1 MPKKCPPGVICIENF
16 TLTFLLILILMF
28 LCFYIKNISKNTVNK
43 NDITRNEI
51 IIKSNETSDSLM
63 NPYFPPLQ
71 PGIYRKGIPINVKTQ
86 GINTTFQQVGILTR
100 VNGNET
106 ILPLMGR
113 PLHTNRNKWQFYAMS
128 DKHYSVKLPISNA
141 GKSCMGEYGCDNL
154 YNGDNVYIQG
164 YNDLFKVTLYD
175 NYLPQYIPYI

>member
-1 MPKKCPPGVICIENF
+1 MGKKCPPGVICIENF
-16 TLTFLLILILMF
+16 TLFVLLILVLIF
-28 LCFYIKNISKNTVNK
+28 VYFYVKNISINNIPEKIVK
-43 NDITRNEI
+43 NEI
-51 IIKSNETSDSLM
+51 IIKENKTSDSLI

-71 PGIYRKGIPINVKTQ
+71 PGVYRRGIPINVRTN
-86 GINTTFQQVGILTR
+86 GVNTTFQQVGILTR
-100 VNGNET
+100 VNGPET

-113 PLHTNRNKWQFYAMS
+113 PLHTNRNKWQFYTMS
-128 DKHYSVKLPISNA
+128 DKHYSVKLPISNS

-164 YNDLFKVTLYD
+164 YNDVFKVTLYN